1 MEKKVNDEKILDMKE
16 KDILSKLMGT
26 HQVPKVTVLIE
37 RLRIPV
43 ELKGLTER
51 EISQIRKEC
60 MGPRKKV
67 KGEWVEKVNNA
78 EFDAGIIVAGT
89 TNFDWNNQQLLDSI
103 KVSDGKQYIR
113 KTLLAGEISNLVNKV
128 LELSGF
134 NDELE
139 EAEDIKNS

>member
-37 RLRIPV
+37 RLGIPV

-60 MGPRKKV
+60 MGPRKKS
-67 KGEWVEKVNNA
+67 KVN
-78 EFDAGIIVAGT
+78 G
-89 TNFDWNNQQLLDSI
+89 
-103 KVSDGKQYIR
+103 
-113 KTLLAGEISNLVNKV
+113 
-128 LELSGF
+128 
-134 NDELE
+134 
-139 EAEDIKNS
+139 